1 MSDPKE
7 LGWSREQLGKTYTR
21 DELVK
26 RTAVLIDEYP
36 NPRSNPIKELLE
48 EIVWAIRDHMLAE
61 LEAQYNNQK

>member
-7 LGWSREQLGKTYTR
+7 LGWSREQLCQTYTR

-36 NPRSNPIKELLE
+36 NPRSNPISKLLE
-48 EIVWAIRDHMLAE
+48 EIVWAIRDHLLAE
-61 LEAQYNNQK
+61 LEAQHHNSK